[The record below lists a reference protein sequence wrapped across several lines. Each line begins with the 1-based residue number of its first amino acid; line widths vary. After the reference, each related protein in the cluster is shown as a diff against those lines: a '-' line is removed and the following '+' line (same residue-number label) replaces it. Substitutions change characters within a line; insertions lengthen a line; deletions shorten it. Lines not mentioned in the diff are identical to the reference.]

1 MRVSG
6 AATGA
11 AMGIAILVAGYV
23 RRPESAIGYVST
35 ALAALVSGWG
45 LIVMM
50 GYHWW
55 RFRDPL
61 LYVHAHGQTY
71 GHSGSVMNLFDPKPE
86 WFLRSIDHPLH
97 EGVVL
102 AFAIVWFFLGHKRA
116 MSGFTLPEKAFWYA
130 LTLLGT
136 GISVLGSIEL
146 GFSGMNRYL
155 LLIFPLFFA
164 MGSFLKRRP
173 WLFAFWLVISFWH
186 YRQVDLCDYIGGLGE
201 QRFAKCYVPQWVGHW

>member
-1 MRVSG
+1 
-6 AATGA
+6 
-11 AMGIAILVAGYV
+11 
-23 RRPESAIGYVST
+23 
-35 ALAALVSGWG
+35 
-45 LIVMM
+45 MM

-61 LYVHAHGQTY
+61 LYVHSHGQAY

-102 AFAIVWFFLGHKRA
+102 AFAIVWFFLGQKRA